1 MKTSILFPGQGS
13 QSIGMLSDAY
23 LEFKIVRDSF
33 AEASDI
39 LGFDMWSLVS
49 EGPLEELNKTENTQP
64 AILVASV
71 ALYRVWQSLGGSVPC
86 CVAGHSL
93 GEYSALV
100 AAEALSFADAV
111 KLVQLRGQLMQKAV
125 PLGEGAMAAII
136 GLDDAGVVAACEVAS
151 QGDVVS
157 AVNFNAPGQV
167 VIAGSNVA
175 VERAIVACK
184 EAGAKRALPLPV
196 SVPAH
201 SALMKQAAER
211 LEQELRAI
219 SFNDASIP
227 VIQNVTASLESDK
240 SILIDNLVKQLYS
253 PVLWTQSVKCVAEQG
268 ATAIVECG
276 PGKVLAGLVK
286 RIDRN
291 LAGFN
296 IESPDKLRET
306 LLETAK

>member
-23 LEFKIVRDSF
+23 AEFEVVRNTF
-33 AEASDI
+33 AEASEA
-39 LGFDMWSLVS
+39 LGFDMWALVS
-49 EGPLEELNKTENTQP
+49 DGPLETLNKTENTQP

-71 ALYRVWQSLGGSVPC
+71 ALYRVWQELGGGAPC
-86 CVAGHSL
+86 CVSGHSL
-93 GEYSALV
+93 GEYTALV
-100 AAEALSFADAV
+100 AAEALSFTDAV
-111 KLVQLRGQLMQKAV
+111 KLVQLRGQLMQQAV

-136 GLDDAGVVAACEVAS
+136 GLDDEGVVKACETAS

-167 VIAGSNVA
+167 VIAGSKTA
-175 VERAIVACK
+175 VDRAIIACK

-201 SALMKQAAER
+201 SALMKQAATR
-211 LEQELRAI
+211 LEEALR
-219 SFNDASIP
+219 SLDFNDAVIP
-227 VIQNVTASLESDK
+227 VIQNVTATLETDK

-268 ATAIVECG
+268 AEAVVECG
-276 PGKVLAGLVK
+276 PGKVLSGLVK

-291 LAGFN
+291 LVGFT
-296 IESPDKLRET
+296 IENPEKLREAVQ
-306 LLETAK
+306 ETSK

>member
-33 AEASDI
+33 AEASDV

-227 VIQNVTASLESDK
+227 VVQNVTASLESDK

>member
-291 LAGFN
+291 LTGFN

>member
-1 MKTSILFPGQGS
+1 
-13 QSIGMLSDAY
+13 
-23 LEFKIVRDSF
+23 
-33 AEASDI
+33 
-39 LGFDMWSLVS
+39 
-49 EGPLEELNKTENTQP
+49 
-64 AILVASV
+64 
-71 ALYRVWQSLGGSVPC
+71 
-86 CVAGHSL
+86 
-93 GEYSALV
+93 
-100 AAEALSFADAV
+100 
-111 KLVQLRGQLMQKAV
+111 
-125 PLGEGAMAAII
+125 MAAII

-175 VERAIVACK
+175 VKRAIVACK

-227 VIQNVTASLESDK
+227 VVQNVTASLEADK

>member
-13 QSIGMLSDAY
+13 QSVGMLSDAY
-23 LEFKIVRDSF
+23 REFKVVRDSF
-33 AEASDI
+33 TEASDV

-49 EGPLEELNKTENTQP
+49 DGPLEELNKTENTQP
-64 AILVASV
+64 AVLIASV
-71 ALYRVWQSLGGSVPC
+71 ALYRVWQSLGGEPAC

-100 AAEALSFADAV
+100 AAGALSFADAV

-136 GLDDAGVVAACEVAS
+136 GLEDVGVIAACESAS

-167 VIAGSNVA
+167 VIAGSKVA

-184 EAGAKRALPLPV
+184 DAGAKRALPLPV

-227 VIQNVTASLESDK
+227 VIQNVSASLERDK
-240 SILIDNLVKQLYS
+240 SILIDNLIKQLYS

-268 ATAIVECG
+268 AAAIVECG

-291 LAGFN
+291 ITGYN
-296 IESPDKLRET
+296 IENPDNLRAA
-306 LLETAK
+306 LVETAK

>member
-23 LEFKIVRDSF
+23 REFETVRNSF
-33 AEASDI
+33 TEASEA
-39 LGFDMWSLVS
+39 LGFDMWELVS
-49 EGPLEELNKTENTQP
+49 NGPIEELNKTENTQP
-64 AILVASV
+64 SILISSV
-71 ALYRVWQSLGGSVPC
+71 ALYRVWQELGGVAPC
-86 CVAGHSL
+86 CVSGHSL
-93 GEYSALV
+93 GEYTALV
-100 AAEALSFADAV
+100 AAEALSFTDAV

-136 GLDDAGVVAACEVAS
+136 GLDDDGVVAACESAS

-167 VIAGSNVA
+167 VIAGSKVA
-175 VERAIVACK
+175 VDRAIIACK

-211 LEQELRAI
+211 LEQELRLI
-219 SFNDASIP
+219 NFNDASIP

-240 SILIDNLVKQLYS
+240 DILIDNLIKQLYS
-253 PVLWTQSVKCVAEQG
+253 PVLWTQSVKRVAEQG

-291 LAGFN
+291 LAGYN
-296 IESPDKLRET
+296 IENPDKLREAI
-306 LLETAK
+306 LETST

>member
-13 QSIGMLSDAY
+13 QSIGMLSEAY
-23 LEFKIVRDSF
+23 VEFKQVRDSF
-33 AEASDI
+33 AEASDV
-39 LGFDMWSLVS
+39 LGFDMWSLITN
-49 EGPLEELNKTENTQP
+49 GPLEELNKTENTQP
-64 AILVASV
+64 AVLIASV
-71 ALYRVWQSLGGSVPC
+71 ALYRVWQSLEGSVPS

-100 AAEALSFADAV
+100 AAGALSFADAV

-136 GLDDAGVVAACEVAS
+136 GLDDEGVVAACETAS

-167 VIAGSNVA
+167 VIAGSKDA

-184 EAGAKRALPLPV
+184 DGGAKRAMPLPV

-211 LEQELRAI
+211 LEQELRSI
-219 SFNDASIP
+219 DFNDAVIP
-227 VIQNVTASLESDK
+227 VVQNVTATLESDK
-240 SILIDNLVKQLYS
+240 SVLIDNLVKQLYS

-268 ATAIVECG
+268 VTAIVECG
-276 PGKVLAGLVK
+276 PGKVLSGLVK
-286 RIDRN
+286 RIDRS

-296 IESPDKLRET
+296 IESPDKLREAIA
-306 LLETAK
+306 ETAK

>member
-1 MKTSILFPGQGS
+1 MNISILLPGQGS
-13 QSIGMLSDAY
+13 QSIGMLSEAY
-23 LEFKIVRDSF
+23 REFTIVQQSF
-33 AEASDI
+33 AEASEV
-39 LGFDMWSLVS
+39 LGFDLWELVS
-49 EGPLEELNKTENTQP
+49 EGPLESLNKTENTQP
-64 AILVASV
+64 AILTASV
-71 ALYRVWQSLGGSVPC
+71 ALYRVWQELEGVKPQ

-100 AAEALSFADAV
+100 AAEALAFKDAV
-111 KLVQLRGQLMQKAV
+111 KLVQLRGQLMQAAV

-136 GLDDAGVVAACEVAS
+136 GLDDDGVVAACDSAA

-167 VIAGSNVA
+167 VIAGAKAA
-175 VERAIVACK
+175 VDRAIVACK
-184 EAGAKRALPLPV
+184 DAGAKRAMALPV

-201 SALMKQAAER
+201 SLLMKQAAER
-211 LEQELRAI
+211 LEQELR
-219 SFNDASIP
+219 SLDFNNAAIP
-227 VIQNVTASLESDK
+227 VVQNVSATIENEKDR
-240 SILIDNLVKQLYS
+240 LINNLVKQLYS

-291 LAGFN
+291 LTGFN

>member
-33 AEASDI
+33 TEASDI

-184 EAGAKRALPLPV
+184 DAGAKRALPLPV

-268 ATAIVECG
+268 AAAIVECG

-291 LAGFN
+291 ITGYN
-296 IESPDKLRET
+296 IENPDNLRAA
-306 LLETAK
+306 LVETAK